1 MTQFQSTPL
10 MRGETVGDVEHAH
23 RVAISIHSP
32 HTRGDLRYDPRNI
45 KEDEFQSTPLT
56 RGETV
61 DHVQSRVYRRNFN
74 PLPSHEG
81 RRGMIWAKRSLE
93 TISIHSPHA
102 RGDWKGRH
110 GRRCKSISIHS
121 PHTRGDARPA
131 GRPVL
136 GAISIHSPLTR
147 GDHLPHGEAGIPYN
161 FNPLPSCEGRP
172 VQRILDA
179 FIIGISIHSPLTR
192 GDASRS
198 DRRACRRP
206 ISIHSPHTRGDCPS
220 PCRPS
225 RRTYFNPLPS
235 REGRHL
241 GIDIDK
247 AVREFQSTPL
257 MRGETH
263 PTSFPL
269 VGDVISIHSP
279 HTRGDRASDR
289 CTSFFYAFQSAPLM

>member
-1 MTQFQSTPL
+1 MHIASRFQSTPL
-10 MRGETVGDVEHAH
+10 KRGETCAT
-23 RVAISIHSP
+23 
-32 HTRGDLRYDPRNI
+32 TRGTLRRM
-45 KEDEFQSTPLT
+45 
-56 RGETV
+56 
-61 DHVQSRVYRRNFN
+61 NFN

-81 RRGMIWAKRSLE
+81 RP
-93 TISIHSPHA
+93 SITSRA
-102 RGDWKGRH
+102 AY
-110 GRRCKSISIHS
+110 I
-121 PHTRGDARPA
+121 A
-131 GRPVL
+131 V
-136 GAISIHSPLTR
+136 ISIHSPLTR

>member
-1 MTQFQSTPL
+1 MHIASRFQSTPL
-10 MRGETVGDVEHAH
+10 IRGETCAT
-23 RVAISIHSP
+23 
-32 HTRGDLRYDPRNI
+32 TRGTLRRM
-45 KEDEFQSTPLT
+45 
-56 RGETV
+56 
-61 DHVQSRVYRRNFN
+61 NFN

-81 RRGMIWAKRSLE
+81 RP
-93 TISIHSPHA
+93 SITSRA
-102 RGDWKGRH
+102 AYIAV
-110 GRRCKSISIHS
+110 ISIHS

-235 REGRHL
+235 HEGRPC
-241 GIDIDK
+241 I
-247 AVREFQSTPL
+247 
-257 MRGETH
+257 
-263 PTSFPL
+263 
-269 VGDVISIHSP
+269 
-279 HTRGDRASDR
+279 
-289 CTSFFYAFQSAPLM
+289 

>member
-1 MTQFQSTPL
+1 MVI
-10 MRGETVGDVEHAH
+10 ET
-23 RVAISIHSP
+23 
-32 HTRGDLRYDPRNI
+32 
-45 KEDEFQSTPLT
+45 
-56 RGETV
+56 
-61 DHVQSRVYRRNFN
+61 RRF
-74 PLPSHEG
+74 LH
-81 RRGMIWAKRSLE
+81 
-93 TISIHSPHA
+93 H
-102 RGDWKGRH
+102 
-110 GRRCKSISIHS
+110 
-121 PHTRGDARPA
+121 
-131 GRPVL
+131 
-136 GAISIHSPLTR
+136 
-147 GDHLPHGEAGIPYN
+147 
-161 FNPLPSCEGRP
+161 FNPLPSCEGRRWSEDWRSTMKEF
-172 VQRILDA
+172 QSTHARGDA
-179 FIIGISIHSPLTR
+179 VFDAIVALIGISIHSPLTR

-247 AVREFQSTPL
+247 AVREFQSSPL

>member
-1 MTQFQSTPL
+1 
-10 MRGETVGDVEHAH
+10 MRGETRQRPKTATMD
-23 RVAISIHSP
+23 AISIHSP
-32 HTRGDLRYDPRNI
+32 HTRGDQGGVTSSCWRRT
-45 KEDEFQSTPLT
+45 FQSTLLI
-56 RGETV
+56 RGET
-61 DHVQSRVYRRNFN
+61 
-74 PLPSHEG
+74 
-81 RRGMIWAKRSLE
+81 RRGG
-93 TISIHSPHA
+93 SPV
-102 RGDWKGRH
+102 RLGR
-110 GRRCKSISIHS
+110 ISIHS
-121 PHTRGDARPA
+121 PHTRGD
-131 GRPVL
+131 GFDIVNTL
-136 GAISIHSPLTR
+136 FTDISIHSPLTR

>member
-1 MTQFQSTPL
+1 MRGETSAEMPQESQSSFQSTPL
-10 MRGETVGDVEHAH
+10 IRGETVRSANMDL
-23 RVAISIHSP
+23 
-32 HTRGDLRYDPRNI
+32 TR
-45 KEDEFQSTPLT
+45 EFQSTPLV
-56 RGETV
+56 RGET
-61 DHVQSRVYRRNFN
+61 S
-74 PLPSHEG
+74 
-81 RRGMIWAKRSLE
+81 
-93 TISIHSPHA
+93 
-102 RGDWKGRH
+102 
-110 GRRCKSISIHS
+110 
-121 PHTRGDARPA
+121 A
-131 GRPVL
+131 GR
-136 GAISIHSPLTR
+136 ISAR
-147 GDHLPHGEAGIPYN
+147 RYD